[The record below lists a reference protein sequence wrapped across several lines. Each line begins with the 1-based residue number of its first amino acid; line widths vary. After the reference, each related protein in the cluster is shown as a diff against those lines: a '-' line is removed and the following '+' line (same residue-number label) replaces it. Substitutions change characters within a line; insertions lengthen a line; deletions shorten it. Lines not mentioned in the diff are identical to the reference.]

1 MSVLKHFKKQDG
13 ESTLKER
20 IKNGELGPLALGSI
34 TLGSHISQHK
44 DRHADLFEGTLK
56 FPSTNPFKTS
66 RRTMKVIIKTYNLD
80 NTNTLDRVIKRIK
93 READLW
99 DSLKHPNIAE
109 FLGVYG
115 IANGLDYLHRL
126 TIVHGDL
133 NPEQSIMV
141 LDNGQPALVDFGRAK
156 NLSRSGYTTKASSTS
171 DLYRAPELV
180 DEYGTESSNS
190 PYTTQQ
196 DVYSFGMTM
205 VFVLSGQLP
214 FYTYGPAKLGV
225 QQANIG
231 TQLRHTDYPE
241 IGETHWELGT
251 KCWARI
257 PEARCSSATILEV
270 LGGVRTAASLRGSG
284 RATYMKPKW
293 LKKALAKGRR
303 KLGIDSVDRRTVVNT
318 IQFALEGLSQ
328 TLPDST
334 IFAPLKIV
342 IDGLLFVS
350 TTLETVKQT
359 EDEMNDFVT
368 HLNSL
373 NQIISIYREG
383 EFNAPSVDDA
393 MKELILAVAESMK
406 EIQEMLKQGRG
417 KRAVSSSD
425 NTQTLASQNALIARS
440 LTTFHVA
447 SSFLMLRQNA
457 TVLAHTRGNSMVI
470 LLGLIDDM
478 TDGVVDEQAVLDKLP
493 IAEGALYDSADR
505 NFAPRCLEN
514 TRVSVLE
521 RITKWM
527 ADPTAPHLFWLNGMA
542 GTGKSTVAQTIAG
555 FCSERKWLA
564 ATFFFSRDRVV
575 QHSAELFFPTLAHQ
589 LALFEPRL
597 IPFLEASMKTNS
609 ALPRAT
615 FVVQFNKLIVE
626 PFAEFVKTE
635 PAGLDAPILLVI
647 DALDE
652 CKYEESTREL
662 VHLLLNGGL
671 HQFPT
676 LKVLVT
682 SRPETYIWSVF
693 RRPTDIRIPYRSLAL
708 HEEDPETARQDI
720 TAFLEQ
726 GLHRIR
732 KDRWEC
738 FSGLTAEES
747 WPTEGMINDLVD
759 RSAGFFIYASTILK
773 YLQDNRQN
781 PKRQMQ
787 LVIDM
792 KAKGDAS
799 NVYGYLDELY
809 SQILSKCLNTP
820 DLRRVISAILFAVRP
835 LSLHDLDLLLRLE
848 PGDARTALYDLS
860 SVFVVPQDDSRP
872 ARLFHPSFYDYI
884 TSKSR
889 SGEFY
894 LDPLVGQSQMA
905 SACLKHV
912 YWFCEASD
920 SQKAYFVNKQRSLAV
935 YACQQWTTHLRE
947 SQLHE
952 PDLLSDTRRFLSLH
966 LFSWFDLFIRLTIM
980 SGVGRCVTGLFL
992 SIEQRFSPDDILFT
1006 AEAIYKLALFIHV
1019 RQRRHRSS
1027 GLLSRHLLTRICA
1040 MPEVPP
1046 QYTFY
1051 LGILERDYHLYNGD
1065 RRAIDDAIEYHRDVL
1080 KLVSLDHVDR
1090 ATFTVGLV
1098 VALRHRSQLRSY
1110 TSEYRDDLPEC
1121 IALCESMLKALAD
1134 QQILEKAI
1142 LCTAY
1147 AACLEEGY
1155 TQTKEILDLDKAI
1168 ELYKQATM
1176 SLPKAHEY
1184 RMGYLCNAA
1193 TCILF
1198 RSDIEPDGISIVD
1211 AADMYLEALDYS
1223 FIAPSSAYL
1232 VALGYA
1238 RSVEKTAGAFSAHVN
1253 AIARLRKIIWTSLAP
1268 DLAETIIRQAT
1279 PFALK
1284 AASLALEARDV
1295 WVAIECIIQAC
1306 IMQWREPLQICF
1318 PRPFL
1323 PYSEL
1328 MEEMEKLSNILE
1340 IRNDFEPIPP
1350 LSTDD
1355 PSIHG
1360 IPNYE
1365 EIASEYEH
1373 LHQTFERNRTAHN
1386 VELKRFLYSSEGS
1399 LGSGRI
1405 VILNASPLR
1414 CDAVIIRPSP
1424 DSLDKELVVQLPIQE
1439 QEVEKLA
1446 GGLRSLWNSYRVDYS
1461 DPKEELDKSGKKFL
1475 RRIWTSI
1482 VEPIVSALQL
1492 IKTNDPPRIWWCL
1505 TGPFIDLPVHASGTY
1520 DAKRPSYMTDFAVSS
1535 YLPTI
1540 DILPDLFATN
1550 KQHELRNRPAKLF
1563 FVEPE
1568 VSRLDRPADLELQY
1582 MREAI
1587 PKSQFVTTDDQRL
1600 TIDNVIAQLGI
1611 CTGVHIAATSQQ
1623 HAGKPACADFV
1634 LPATLRLSYEDLRDN
1649 PVPKFA
1655 FLSTYTVDFTDA
1667 HLALHSAAVEI
1678 REEGRKDIHLA
1689 DWARY
1694 IHFRGFALNESTV
1707 EILSCGCVLG
1717 GNFVSRSNSEGAIVK
1732 ADEHNAR
1739 SKY

>member
-1 MSVLKHFKKQDG
+1 
-13 ESTLKER
+13 
-20 IKNGELGPLALGSI
+20 
-34 TLGSHISQHK
+34 
-44 DRHADLFEGTLK
+44 
-56 FPSTNPFKTS
+56 
-66 RRTMKVIIKTYNLD
+66 
-80 NTNTLDRVIKRIK
+80 
-93 READLW
+93 
-99 DSLKHPNIAE
+99 
-109 FLGVYG
+109 
-115 IANGLDYLHRL
+115 
-126 TIVHGDL
+126 
-133 NPEQSIMV
+133 
-141 LDNGQPALVDFGRAK
+141 
-156 NLSRSGYTTKASSTS
+156 
-171 DLYRAPELV
+171 
-180 DEYGTESSNS
+180 
-190 PYTTQQ
+190 
-196 DVYSFGMTM
+196 
-205 VFVLSGQLP
+205 
-214 FYTYGPAKLGV
+214 
-225 QQANIG
+225 
-231 TQLRHTDYPE
+231 
-241 IGETHWELGT
+241 
-251 KCWARI
+251 
-257 PEARCSSATILEV
+257 
-270 LGGVRTAASLRGSG
+270 
-284 RATYMKPKW
+284 MKPKW

-373 NQIISIYREG
+373 NKIISIYREG
-383 EFNAPSVDDA
+383 EFNDPSVDDA

-417 KRAVSSSD
+417 KRAVSSND

-457 TVLAHTRGNSMVI
+457 TVLAHTRGNN
-470 LLGLIDDM
+470 
-478 TDGVVDEQAVLDKLP
+478 EQAVLDKLP

-920 SQKAYFVNKQRSLAV
+920 SQKAHFVNEQRPLAT
-935 YACQQWTTHLRE
+935 YACQQWTSHLRE

-952 PDLLSDTRRFLSLH
+952 PDLLNDTRRFLNLH

-992 SIEQRFSPDDILFT
+992 SIERFSPDDILFT
-1006 AEAIYKLALFIHV
+1006 AEALYKLALFIH
-1019 RQRRHRSS
+1019 
-1027 GLLSRHLLTRICA
+1027 
-1040 MPEVPP
+1040 VPP

-1121 IALCESMLKALAD
+1121 ITLCESMLKALAD
-1134 QQILEKAI
+1134 EQILEKAI

-1155 TQTKEILDLDKAI
+1155 TQTKDILDLDKAI
-1168 ELYKQATM
+1168 ELYKQAAM
-1176 SLPKAHEY
+1176 SLPRTHEY

-1600 TIDNVIAQLGI
+1600 TIDNVIAQLGV

-1655 FLSTYTVDFTDA
+1655 FLSTYTVANEYSWGTCRTAYDLLSLGFTSVVGVQSSIRAEGAATFSRAFYKSLMWRSGLDFTDA

-1694 IHFRGFALNESTV
+1694 IHVG
-1707 EILSCGCVLG
+1707 I
-1717 GNFVSRSNSEGAIVK
+1717 
-1732 ADEHNAR
+1732 
-1739 SKY
+1739 